1 MPREQGHSFDPHA
14 AKPDVPSFSKL
25 PRHLAIIMDG
35 NGRWAA
41 QRKRPRVFGH
51 RRGME
56 RAKDIVRACGDLLLE
71 SLTLYPFSLD
81 NWNRPKREVDTLMR
95 LLVKF
100 LKSELEE
107 MMESNIRFRVL
118 GRREMLPEFVMDA
131 VREDEVTT
139 AANTGL
145 NLNLAVSYGGRAEIV
160 DAVNALRRDM
170 AEGVLTEQ
178 PVTEELIERH
188 LYTSGQ
194 PQVDLLVRTS
204 GELRISDFLL
214 WQIAYAEIYVTDA
227 FWPDFSR
234 EELYRALTS
243 YSGRERRFGRLGYQI
258 EKDPNGEKTDG

>member
-1 MPREQGHSFDPHA
+1 MPPRKKHRFDPHA
-14 AKPDVPSFSKL
+14 EKPAVSSFAKL

-41 QRKRPRVFGH
+41 QRRRPRVFGH

-71 SLTLYPFSLD
+71 SLTLYAFSLD
-81 NWNRPKREVDTLMR
+81 NWNRPKNEVNTLMR

-118 GRREMLPEFVMDA
+118 GRREMLPEFVLNA

-145 NLNLAVSYGGRAEIV
+145 NLNLAVSYGGRAE
-160 DAVNALRRDM
+160 L
-170 AEGVLTEQ
+170 
-178 PVTEELIERH
+178 
-188 LYTSGQ
+188 
-194 PQVDLLVRTS
+194 
-204 GELRISDFLL
+204 
-214 WQIAYAEIYVTDA
+214 
-227 FWPDFSR
+227 
-234 EELYRALTS
+234 
-243 YSGRERRFGRLGYQI
+243 
-258 EKDPNGEKTDG
+258 

>member
-1 MPREQGHSFDPHA
+1 MPPRKKHRFDPHA
-14 AKPDVPSFSKL
+14 EKPAVPSFAKL

-41 QRKRPRVFGH
+41 QRRRPRVFGH

-71 SLTLYPFSLD
+71 SLTLYAFSLD
-81 NWNRPKREVDTLMR
+81 NWNRPKNEVNTLMR

-118 GRREMLPEFVMDA
+118 GRREMLPEFVLNA

-160 DAVNALRRDM
+160 DAVNAIRREMTD
-170 AEGVLTEQ
+170 GIIPEQ
-178 PVTEELIERH
+178 PISEELIQRH
-188 LYTSGQ
+188 LYTAGQ
-194 PQVDLLVRTS
+194 PEVDLLVRTS
-204 GELRISDFLL
+204 GELRVSDFLL
-214 WQIAYAEIYVTDA
+214 WQIAYAEIYVTEA
-227 FWPDFSR
+227 YWPDFSR
-234 EELYRALTS
+234 EELYRALEA
-243 YSGRERRFGRLGYQI
+243 YAGRERRFGRLGKQVR
-258 EKDPNGEKTDG
+258 EPNG

>member
-1 MPREQGHSFDPHA
+1 MPLNENRQRFDPHA
-14 AKPDVPSFSKL
+14 EKPAVPSFAKL

-41 QRKRPRVFGH
+41 QRRRPRVFGH

-71 SLTLYPFSLD
+71 SLTLYAFSLD
-81 NWNRPKREVDTLMR
+81 NWNRPKSEVNTLMR

-160 DAVNALRRDM
+160 DAVNAVRREM
-170 AEGVLTEQ
+170 AAGIIEER
-178 PVTEELIERH
+178 PITEELIAKR
-188 LYTSGQ
+188 LYTAGQ
-194 PQVDLLVRTS
+194 PEVDLLVRTS
-204 GELRISDFLL
+204 GELRVSDFLL
-214 WQIAYAEIYVTDA
+214 WQIAYAEIYVTEA
-227 FWPDFSR
+227 YWPDFSR
-234 EELYRALTS
+234 EELYRALEA
-243 YSGRERRFGRLGYQI
+243 YAGRERRFGRLGKQMR
-258 EKDPNGEKTDG
+258 EPNG

>member
-1 MPREQGHSFDPHA
+1 MPLNEKQHRFDPHA
-14 AKPDVPSFSKL
+14 EKPAVPSFAKL

-41 QRKRPRVFGH
+41 RRRRPRVFGH

-71 SLTLYPFSLD
+71 SLTLYAFSLD
-81 NWNRPKREVDTLMR
+81 NWNRPKNEVNTLMR

-118 GRREMLPEFVMDA
+118 GRREMLPEFVLNA

-160 DAVNALRRDM
+160 DAVNAIRREMTD
-170 AEGVLTEQ
+170 GIIPEQ
-178 PVTEELIERH
+178 PISEELIQRH
-188 LYTSGQ
+188 LYTAGQ
-194 PQVDLLVRTS
+194 PEVDLLVRTS
-204 GELRISDFLL
+204 GELRVSDFLL
-214 WQIAYAEIYVTDA
+214 WQIAYAEIYVTEA
-227 FWPDFSR
+227 YWPDFSR
-234 EELYRALTS
+234 EELYRALEA
-243 YSGRERRFGRLGYQI
+243 YAGRERRFGRLGKQVR
-258 EKDPNGEKTDG
+258 EPNG

>member
-1 MPREQGHSFDPHA
+1 MPASDNRQRFDPHA
-14 AKPDVPSFSKL
+14 EKPAVPSFAKL

-41 QRKRPRVFGH
+41 QRRRPRVFGH

-71 SLTLYPFSLD
+71 SLTLYAFSLD
-81 NWNRPKREVDTLMR
+81 NWNRPKSEVNTLMR

-118 GRREMLPEFVMDA
+118 GRREMLPEFVLDA

-160 DAVNALRRDM
+160 DAVNAVRREM
-170 AEGVLTEQ
+170 AAGIIEER
-178 PVTEELIERH
+178 PITEELIAKH
-188 LYTSGQ
+188 LYTAGQ
-194 PQVDLLVRTS
+194 PEVDLLVRTS
-204 GELRISDFLL
+204 GELRVSDFLL
-214 WQIAYAEIYVTDA
+214 WQIAYAEIYVTEA
-227 FWPDFSR
+227 YWPDFSR
-234 EELYRALTS
+234 EELYRALEA
-243 YSGRERRFGRLGYQI
+243 YAGRERRFGRLGKQMR
-258 EKDPNGEKTDG
+258 KPNG

>member
-1 MPREQGHSFDPHA
+1 MPPRKKHRFDPHA
-14 AKPDVPSFSKL
+14 EKPAVSSFAKL

-41 QRKRPRVFGH
+41 QRRRPRVFGH

-71 SLTLYPFSLD
+71 SLTLYAFSLD
-81 NWNRPKREVDTLMR
+81 NWNRPKNEVNTLMR

-160 DAVNALRRDM
+160 DAVNAIRREMTD
-170 AEGVLTEQ
+170 GIIPEQ
-178 PVTEELIERH
+178 PISEELIQRH
-188 LYTSGQ
+188 LYTAGQ
-194 PQVDLLVRTS
+194 PEVDLLVRTS
-204 GELRISDFLL
+204 GELRVSDFLL
-214 WQIAYAEIYVTDA
+214 WQIAYAEIYVTEA
-227 FWPDFSR
+227 YWPDFSR
-234 EELYRALTS
+234 EELYRALEA
-243 YSGRERRFGRLGYQI
+243 YAGRERRFGRLGKQVR
-258 EKDPNGEKTDG
+258 EPNG

>member
-1 MPREQGHSFDPHA
+1 MPPRKKHRFDPHA
-14 AKPDVPSFSKL
+14 EKPAVPSFAKL

-41 QRKRPRVFGH
+41 QRRRPRVFGH

-71 SLTLYPFSLD
+71 SLTLYAFSLD
-81 NWNRPKREVDTLMR
+81 NWNRPKNEVNTLMR

-160 DAVNALRRDM
+160 DAVNAIRREM
-170 AEGVLTEQ
+170 ADGIIPEQ
-178 PVTEELIERH
+178 PISEELIQRH
-188 LYTSGQ
+188 LYTAGQ
-194 PQVDLLVRTS
+194 PEVDLLVRTS
-204 GELRISDFLL
+204 GELRVSDFLL
-214 WQIAYAEIYVTDA
+214 WQIAYAEIYVTEA
-227 FWPDFSR
+227 YWPDFSR
-234 EELYRALTS
+234 EELYRALEA
-243 YSGRERRFGRLGYQI
+243 YAGRERRFGRLGKQVR
-258 EKDPNGEKTDG
+258 EPNG

>member
-1 MPREQGHSFDPHA
+1 MPPRKKHRFDPHA
-14 AKPDVPSFSKL
+14 EKPAVPSFAKL

-41 QRKRPRVFGH
+41 QRRRPRVFGH

-71 SLTLYPFSLD
+71 SLTLYAFSLD
-81 NWNRPKREVDTLMR
+81 NWNRPKNEVNTLMR

-160 DAVNALRRDM
+160 DAVNAIRREMTD
-170 AEGVLTEQ
+170 GIIPEQ
-178 PVTEELIERH
+178 PISEELIQRH
-188 LYTSGQ
+188 LYTAGQ
-194 PQVDLLVRTS
+194 PEVDLLVRTS
-204 GELRISDFLL
+204 GELRVSDFLL
-214 WQIAYAEIYVTDA
+214 WQIAYAEIYVTEA
-227 FWPDFSR
+227 YWPDFSR
-234 EELYRALTS
+234 EELYRALEA
-243 YSGRERRFGRLGYQI
+243 YAGRERRFGRLGKQVR
-258 EKDPNGEKTDG
+258 EPNG